1 MAGGNKAAVGAG
13 DVKRG
18 AVITKSNLSNLS
30 KEQLFKVRIADE
42 AVNERIEKLEQR
54 LDALKSGQTQELK
67 KYKNK
72 LTNAPDLPQGFFK
85 TVKVYVAIKRNL
97 KVGDK
102 MAGRH
107 GNKGVVS
114 KIVPVES
121 MPYMADGTPVDIV
134 LNPLGV
140 PSG

>member
-1 MAGGNKAAVGAG
+1 MQILGADSCDRVRSWLAGNKAAVGAG

-72 LTNAPDLPQGFFK
+72 LTNAPICR
-85 TVKVYVAIKRNL
+85 KVFLRRL
-97 KVGDK
+97 K
-102 MAGRH
+102 
-107 GNKGVVS
+107 
-114 KIVPVES
+114 
-121 MPYMADGTPVDIV
+121 YMW
-134 LNPLGV
+134 PLSV
-140 PSG
+140 T